1 VRPAGAGRP
10 LVRAPPGAAGPL
22 RATRASS
29 RPRIGEDCLG
39 IICGLGRGAPGTPP
53 GRGVRPSPSRAAGA
67 RAESPG
73 PELPGR
79 CMPWVEENGLL
90 PGRGAPG
97 RGALGVAA
105 RAARAAGAS
114 GTALGSAGAGTSEGA
129 GIGTTGA
136 VPFVSTAGATFADGG
151 SAGALTSTGAGA
163 GAGAGSAALAAA
175 FLAGL
180 AATAPWAR
188 NCSPKFS
195 LSRRTTGGSTVDDA
209 DRTNSPMS
217 LSVANTTL
225 LSTPYSLASS

>member
-1 VRPAGAGRP
+1 M
-10 LVRAPPGAAGPL
+10 VRAPPGAAGPP
-22 RATRASS
+22 RSARASS

-53 GRGVRPSPSRAAGA
+53 GRGARVSPSRAAGA
-67 RAESPG
+67 RGESPG
-73 PELPGR
+73 PGVPGR

-97 RGALGVAA
+97 RGALGVGAG
-105 RAARAAGAS
+105 AAGAS
-114 GTALGSAGAGTSEGA
+114 GTGLGAAGATGA
-129 GIGTTGA
+129 SDGPGIGATGA
-136 VPFVSTAGATFADGG
+136 VPFVSAAGATGAGG
-151 SAGALTSTGAGA
+151 TSTGALTSTGAA
-163 GAGAGSAALAAA
+163 AGSAALAAA
-175 FLAGL
+175 FLTGL
-180 AATAPWAR
+180 TAAAPCAR
-188 NCSPKFS
+188 NCSPKVS

>member
-1 VRPAGAGRP
+1 V
-10 LVRAPPGAAGPL
+10 VRAPPGAAGAP
-22 RATRASS
+22 RAARASS

-53 GRGVRPSPSRAAGA
+53 GRGARVSPSRAAGA
-67 RAESPG
+67 RGESPG
-73 PELPGR
+73 PGLPGR

-97 RGALGVAA
+97 RGALGE
-105 RAARAAGAS
+105 AARAAGAS
-114 GTALGSAGAGTSEGA
+114 GTGLGAAGATGASDGA
-129 GIGTTGA
+129 GIGTAGA
-136 VPFVSTAGATFADGG
+136 VPFVSTAGVTGAGG
-151 SAGALTSTGAGA
+151 ASAGALTSTGAGT
-163 GAGAGSAALAAA
+163 GSAALAAA

-180 AATAPWAR
+180 TAAAPWAR